1 MKKINILFILLLF
14 VTYSCQED
22 KIETFDL
29 DVSKIYF
36 QMQNFGGSNGVEG
49 YTTSMSYS
57 FVGVDQQ
64 VQEVSFKGYV
74 KLMGEVKDFDRPISL
89 VVDEEKSTMPADG
102 YEIDE
107 SSLMIAAGANSSD
120 VVVRFKRTASL
131 RTSADTL
138 VLKLIDNEHF
148 TVLNSYKSTND
159 WRTTTAADMD
169 GSRYTFAISE
179 VYKRPDS
186 WHGGSPL
193 YVNTYFG
200 TWTATKFIFINEFYG
215 FTVNDWIYVNSA
227 TSKLSIGR
235 MHFYATQLQ
244 DELQR
249 RADEGNP
256 LYDED
261 GSYMQLPAPYSVNY

>member
-36 QMQNFGGSNGVEG
+36 QMQSYADYNGVEG

-57 FVGVDQQ
+57 FVGIGQQ
-64 VQEVSFKGYV
+64 MQDVSFKGYV
-74 KLMGEVKDFDRPISL
+74 KLMGEVKDYDRPIRV
-89 VVDEEKSTMPADG
+89 VVDEEKSTMPAEG

-107 SSLMIAAGANSSD
+107 STLMIAAGANSTD
-120 VVVRFKRTASL
+120 VVVNFKRTANL
-131 RTSADTL
+131 RTQADTL
-138 VLKLIDNEHF
+138 VLKLLDNEHF
-148 TVLNSYKSTND
+148 TVLNSYKSMND
-159 WRTTTAADMD
+159 WRNTTTADMD
-169 GSRYTFAISE
+169 GSRYTFVLTE

-186 WHGGSPL
+186 WHGGTPL
-193 YVNTYFG
+193 YVDTYFG
-200 TWTATKFIFINEFYG
+200 TWTATKYIFINEFFG
-215 FTVNDWIYVNSA
+215 FTENDWIYINSA
-227 TSKLSIGR
+227 TAKLSSGR
-235 MHFYATQLQ
+235 MYFYARQLQ
-244 DELQR
+244 EELQR

-256 LYDED
+256 VYDED